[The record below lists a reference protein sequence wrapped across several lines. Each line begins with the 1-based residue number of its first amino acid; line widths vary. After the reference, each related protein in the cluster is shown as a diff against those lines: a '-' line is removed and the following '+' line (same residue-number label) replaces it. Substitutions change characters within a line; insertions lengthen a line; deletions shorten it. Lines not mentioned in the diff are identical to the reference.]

1 MYTRFLSCAALGLAL
16 TAGCLPIAGQIQP
29 SAPAP
34 HAELPAAPEAAGGP
48 KFPPAPASNFTAAVP
63 TKAEVNGFLHASWGY
78 DTNRVWEVYKVE
90 KTQAPGVS
98 KVTVLVG
105 EKPNPRIGDMG
116 FFVTPD
122 GHHLI
127 ADNAVLDFGPHPFEA
142 NYRMLQQRAN
152 GPSLGAPGK
161 QLELVE
167 FADFECPHC
176 KDAQPLVQ
184 KLIRDFP
191 QAHYVFEMFPLVSIH
206 PMAFKAAAYASCA
219 DQQAGSAG
227 FFKYA
232 DAVFAAQA
240 ELEGANGELAL
251 RNAAT
256 GAGLDPDKLA
266 SCADSPATKAKVEES
281 MQLGQDLNVN
291 ATPTLFI
298 DGRGVPMMEVPYE
311 QLKTIIEWQFSLDKG
326 VQ

>member
-1 MYTRFLSCAALGLAL
+1 MYKRSLFCAALAL
-16 TAGCLPIAGQIQP
+16 TLAAACLPASAQTQP

-34 HAELPAAPEAAGGP
+34 AAAPTGP
-48 KFPPAPASNFTAAVP
+48 TFPPAPASNFTAASP
-63 TKAEVNGFLHASWGY
+63 TKAEVDAFLHASWGY
-78 DTNRVWEVYKVE
+78 DPNRVWEVYRIE
-90 KTQAPGVS
+90 KTPAPGLS

-105 EKPNPRIGDMG
+105 EKPNPRTGGMG

-122 GHHLI
+122 GHYAI
-127 ADNAVLDFGPHPFEA
+127 TGDDVIGFGAHPFQA
-142 NYRMLQQRAN
+142 NYREIQQRAD
-152 GPSLGAPGK
+152 GPSLGAAGR

-184 KLIRDFP
+184 KLIADFP

-206 PMAFKAAAYASCA
+206 PMAFKAAAYASCV
-219 DQQAGSAG
+219 DQQAGNAA

-240 ELEGANGELAL
+240 ELEGPDGTQAL

-256 GAGLDPDKLA
+256 AVGQDPDKIGA
-266 SCADSPATKAKVEES
+266 CADSPATRAKVEAS

-291 ATPTLFI
+291 ETPTLFI
-298 DGRGVPMMEVPYE
+298 DGRGVPMLEVPYE
-311 QLKTIIEWQFSLDKG
+311 QLKKIIEWQFARDKAA
-326 VQ
+326 Q